1 MGNATISQLDE
12 QRYDGCEQFALDSVA
27 AAIRTQALLR
37 LSPDANHSATA
48 SHPLSVVLQH

>member
-1 MGNATISQLDE
+1 MGNATISQLGE
-12 QRYDGCEQFALDSVA
+12 QRYDGREQFAFDSVA

-48 SHPLSVVLQH
+48 SHPLSVVL